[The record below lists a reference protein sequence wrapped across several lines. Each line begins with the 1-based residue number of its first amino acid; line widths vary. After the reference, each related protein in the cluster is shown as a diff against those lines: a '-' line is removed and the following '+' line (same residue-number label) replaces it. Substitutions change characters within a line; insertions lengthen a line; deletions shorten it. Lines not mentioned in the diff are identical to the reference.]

1 MDIEILEVRIGSLM
15 IVPIANV
22 SKRSKLFLVVS
33 PTVLIRNGNID
44 KGGLKRERLT
54 VNELLGKLREKGYA
68 DPKDIDLALIEESGQ
83 ISVIP
88 KSEARPVQPRDLNL
102 ETKRNFVPI
111 PLILDGEIIE
121 HNLKYLKKT
130 KEWLF
135 QKLEDKGIEQAM
147 LASDLGITLIW
158 PDSSIR
164 AMSISFGSA

>member
-1 MDIEILEVRIGSLM
+1 M
-15 IVPIANV
+15 
-22 SKRSKLFLVVS
+22 
-33 PTVLIRNGNID
+33 
-44 KGGLKRERLT
+44 
-54 VNELLGKLREKGYA
+54 
-68 DPKDIDLALIEESGQ
+68 
-83 ISVIP
+83 IP

-147 LASDLGITLIW
+147 PPTITLGTLNEKNEIIIDTED
-158 PDSSIR
+158 PGAPLTHDPYLYKP
-164 AMSISFGSA
+164 GQDH